1 MDGPLHRTGCPLGK
15 GGCDNV
21 VWNSPS
27 LFYLPETMFV
37 PLTPFLRRLVGF
49 ASFSLLCQ
57 PAVFAATA
65 GKTDKPVAT
74 RSLAANRV
82 AGVPDYAHSL
92 AADTG
97 WLEFGLES
105 RTRYEMRRND
115 YASGLMHDH
124 ALVTRNLLYLGVKKV
139 IDPLRLAVEFQDSRS
154 FLSRLPDTPNVENRL
169 EPLQAYAQLYFED
182 AIGAAPLS
190 LSFGRIA
197 FDWADR
203 RLISRNRNRNTINAF
218 DGLRLRL
225 GNETAPWEIDA
236 IAVRPVT
243 RSIQN
248 LDQSADDL
256 MLYGL
261 AGYWRG
267 WSPHVVLEPYWL
279 WLDQRE
285 ARITALRRNLHTF
298 GLHAFGQWGEGNAW
312 DYDLSLAGQWGESGG
327 RGHRAQALHGEV
339 GRTWSSAWKP
349 RLALWL
355 NYASGDQNAADGG
368 NQRFDSLYGASY
380 AFYGYNSYFS
390 LQNMINPALRLS
402 FQPFKKL
409 KCELIHRGYWLA
421 SDTDAWVKSGRRDA
435 TGNSGS
441 FVGQETDVRL
451 VWQVRTNLEIDL
463 AYAHFFP
470 GGFTANTGA
479 APASNFMQVAAALRF

>member
-1 MDGPLHRTGCPLGK
+1 MPGSLHLTVRPLALLALCCLAGTPVRAT
-15 GGCDNV
+15 DVFV
-21 VWNSPS
+21 V
-27 LFYLPETMFV
+27 
-37 PLTPFLRRLVGF
+37 
-49 ASFSLLCQ
+49 
-57 PAVFAATA
+57 
-65 GKTDKPVAT
+65 T
-74 RSLAANRV
+74 RSAAANRM
-82 AGVPDYAHSL
+82 AEVPGYAHAL
-92 AADTG
+92 QADVE
-97 WLEFGLES
+97 WFVFGLES
-105 RTRYEMRRND
+105 RTRYEWRDRD
-115 YASGLMHDH
+115 YAFGLASDG
-124 ALVTRNLLYLGVKKV
+124 ALVTRNLLYLGVEKV
-139 IDPLRLAVEFQDSRS
+139 LDPLRLAFELQDSRRFFS
-154 FLSRLPDTPNVENRL
+154 ALPVSPNVSDTL
-169 EPLQAYAQLYFED
+169 EPLQAYAQLYFEHAVGD
-182 AIGAAPLS
+182 APLS
-190 LSFGRIA
+190 LSFGRMA

-203 RLISRNRNRNTINAF
+203 RLIARNRNRNTISAF
-218 DGLRLRL
+218 DGVRLRL
-225 GNETAPWEIDA
+225 GNENAPWEIDA
-236 IAVRPVT
+236 IAVRPVS
-243 RSIQN
+243 RSIEK

-267 WSPHVVLEPYWL
+267 WSPRVALEPYWL

-285 ARITALRRNLHTF
+285 GGATQRRNLHTF
-298 GLHAFGQWGEGNAW
+298 GLHAFGQWGQDNAW
-312 DYDLSLAGQWGESGG
+312 DYDLSLAGQWGSSGG
-327 RGHRAQALHGEV
+327 VAQRAYAGHVEAGY
-339 GRTWSSAWKP
+339 TWSSAWKP

-355 NYASGDQNAADGG
+355 NYATGDQNAADSS
-368 NQRFDSLYGASY
+368 NQRFDPLYGASY
-380 AFYGYNSYFS
+380 AFYGYNSYFTW
-390 LQNMINPALRLS
+390 QNMINPAFRLS